1 MTPTLMVLL
10 CLGLSLCSR
19 TLVQAGYLPKPRL
32 WAEQGFVITWGGKVT
47 IWCEGTLQ
55 AKEFF
60 LNQEGSSAPWDRQN
74 PLEPGNKAKF
84 SIPKMTEY
92 YAGQYQCYYYS
103 PAGWS
108 EHSDPLELVVT
119 GVYRKPS
126 LSALP
131 SHVVTSG
138 GSVTLQCGSWQR
150 LNSFILM
157 KEGEHKF
164 SSALGSQQYPYEYL
178 QALFPVGPVTPS
190 YKWTFRCY
198 IYDKR
203 KPQVWSVPSDPLE
216 LLVSGPSGV
225 PTTSYTTPISTAG
238 SEHQPLTTMESRPQT
253 GLQWYLMVLI
263 GVSVAFFLLLLLFL
277 LLLQQQHQGKGK
289 RSGVCG
295 VDL

>member
-10 CLGLSLCSR
+10 CL
-19 TLVQAGYLPKPRL
+19 GYLPKPRL
-32 WAEQGFVITWGGKVT
+32 WAEQGFVITCGGKVT

-216 LLVSGPSGV
+216 LLVSG
-225 PTTSYTTPISTAG
+225 
-238 SEHQPLTTMESRPQT
+238 
-253 GLQWYLMVLI
+253 LQWYLMVLI

-289 RSGVCG
+289 RSASQREANFQSPAGAVEP
-295 VDL
+295 VSRDRDLQKR